1 MLMAFKS
8 ESECES
14 AEQLQVDESYKSNS
28 DLRKVTKNAHKNKR
42 AVKNLK

>member
-28 DLRKVTKNAHKNKR
+28 DLKKVTKNAHKNKR